1 MIQSVPTVTI
11 LTALLIFIAVAR
23 SAKQI
28 AHSMTEAQAQRAAQA
43 RLKKLVAMDVAVI
56 LLAYGVERDEARR
69 IALNAANEAQQSA
82 GLLRRVKFRSP
93 DVRLI
98 VNKSA

>member
-1 MIQSVPTVTI
+1 
-11 LTALLIFIAVAR
+11 
-23 SAKQI
+23 
-28 AHSMTEAQAQRAAQA
+28 MTEAQAQGAAQS
-43 RLKKLVAMDVAVI
+43 RLKKLVAMDVAAI

-69 IALNAANEAQQSA
+69 IALNAANDARQSA
-82 GLLRRVKFRSP
+82 GLLRKVKFTSP

>member
-1 MIQSVPTVTI
+1 VTV
-11 LTALLIFIAVAR
+11 LTTFNAVAR

-28 AHSMTEAQAQRAAQA
+28 AHSMTETQAMIGAQAQGAAQA

-82 GLLRRVKFRSP
+82 GLLRKVKFRSP
-93 DVRLI
+93 GVRLI

>member
-1 MIQSVPTVTI
+1 MIRSAPAVTV
-11 LTALLIFIAVAR
+11 LTTFNAVAR

-28 AHSMTEAQAQRAAQA
+28 AQLMTEAQAQGAAQS

-56 LLAYGVERDEARR
+56 LLAYGVKRDEARR

-82 GLLRRVKFRSP
+82 GLLRKVKFRSP
-93 DVRLI
+93 GVRLI